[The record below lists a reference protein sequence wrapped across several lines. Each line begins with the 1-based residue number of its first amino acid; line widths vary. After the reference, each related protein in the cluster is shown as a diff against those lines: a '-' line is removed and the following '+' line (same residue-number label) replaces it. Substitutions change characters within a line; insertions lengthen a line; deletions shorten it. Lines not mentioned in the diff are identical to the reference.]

1 MDIDRF
7 QKTKDSAFVPDFVT
21 IQSNLTLLRTEI
33 LNRIKNKIQS
43 IDDDNIDTMLENL
56 ILYDYNEQTYILR
69 LHINKYGYIR
79 INKTNQR
86 ILFNMT
92 FSDGMYESYTLS
104 FDDSINILAK
114 KNELYNLLENVNE
127 KHNDFIIHKR
137 EISFVLTDSEISNIY
152 DYIKEVLINY
162 GATVIQHKIDVT
174 GSDITMQIKIKN
186 PIYNL

>member
-21 IQSNLTLLRTEI
+21 IQSNLTILRTEI

-43 IDDDNIDTMLENL
+43 INDDNIDTMLENL
-56 ILYDYNEQTYILR
+56 ILYGYNEQTYILR

-86 ILFNMT
+86 ISFNMT
-92 FSDGMYESYTLS
+92 FSDGMYESYMLS
-104 FDDSINILAK
+104 FDDGINILAK

-127 KHNDFIIHKR
+127 KYNDFIIHKH
-137 EISFVLTDSEISNIY
+137 EISFALTDSEISNIY

-162 GATVIQHKIDVT
+162 GATVIKHKIDVT
-174 GSDITMQIKIKN
+174 GNDITIQIKIKN
-186 PIYNL
+186 PVYDL

>member
-21 IQSNLTLLRTEI
+21 IQSNLTILRTEI

-69 LHINKYGYIR
+69 LYINKYGYIR
-79 INKTNQR
+79 VNKTNQR
-86 ILFNMT
+86 ISFDMS
-92 FSDGMYESYTLS
+92 FSNGMNDSYTLS
-104 FDDSINILAK
+104 FNDSINILGK
-114 KNELYNLLENVNE
+114 KNNLYDLLENINGA
-127 KHNDFIIHKR
+127 HNGFIINNHD
-137 EISFVLTDSEISNIY
+137 ISFLLTDSEISNIY

-162 GATVIQHKIDVT
+162 GVKIIKHKIDET
-174 GSDITMQIKIKN
+174 RSDFIIQIKIKN
-186 PIYNL
+186 PVYDL

>member
-21 IQSNLTLLRTEI
+21 IQSNLTILQTEI

-43 IDDDNIDTMLENL
+43 IDDDKIDTMLENL

-86 ILFNMT
+86 ISFNMT
-92 FSDGMYESYTLS
+92 FSDGMYESYMLS
-104 FDDSINILAK
+104 FDDGINILGK

-127 KHNDFIIHKR
+127 KYNGFIIRDHD
-137 EISFVLTDSEISNIY
+137 IHFSLTDSEISNIY
-152 DYIKEVLINY
+152 DYIKEVLVNY
-162 GATVIQHKIDVT
+162 GATVIKHKIDVT
-174 GSDITMQIKIKN
+174 GNDITIQIKIKN
-186 PIYNL
+186 PVYDL

>member
-21 IQSNLTLLRTEI
+21 IQSNLTILRTEI
-33 LNRIKNKIQS
+33 LNRIKNKIQA
-43 IDDDNIDTMLENL
+43 IDDDKIDTMLEKL

-69 LHINKYGYIR
+69 LSIYKYGHIR

-86 ILFNMT
+86 ISANMT
-92 FSDGMYESYTLS
+92 FSNGLHDAYTLS
-104 FDDSINILAK
+104 FDDGINILPK
-114 KNELYNLLENVNE
+114 KNELYDLLENVNE
-127 KHNDFIIHKR
+127 KYNGFIIRKR

-162 GATVIQHKIDVT
+162 GATVIKHKIDII
-174 GSDITMQIKIKN
+174 GSDITIQIKIKN
-186 PIYNL
+186 PVYDL